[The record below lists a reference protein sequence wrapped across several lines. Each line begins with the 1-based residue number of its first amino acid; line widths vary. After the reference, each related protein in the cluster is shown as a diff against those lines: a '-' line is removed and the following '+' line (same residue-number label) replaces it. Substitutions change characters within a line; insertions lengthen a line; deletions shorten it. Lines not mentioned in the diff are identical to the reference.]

1 MNNYK
6 ELVKSYHQK
15 QVFVLLPGFPGP
27 TQVTL
32 LFSGDDIVT
41 VKIEEKDKKT
51 ILVSVHYSNIGIV
64 NLA

>member
-6 ELVKSYHQK
+6 DLVKSYDKK
-15 QVFVLLPGFPGP
+15 QVFVLLPGFSGP
-27 TQVTL
+27 IQASL

-41 VKIEEKDKKT
+41 VKIEEKDKKN